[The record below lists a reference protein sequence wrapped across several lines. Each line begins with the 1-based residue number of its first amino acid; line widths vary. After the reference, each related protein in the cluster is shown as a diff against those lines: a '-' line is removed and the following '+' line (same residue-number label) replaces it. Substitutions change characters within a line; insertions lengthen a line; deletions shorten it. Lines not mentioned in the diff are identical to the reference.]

1 MFELLQFVPILVE
14 GYNPI
19 TNSLS
24 IDIVGV
30 GSSPTDWRETFQF
43 IISVIIGFLSALGL
57 EALVTFFKRKK
68 WDN

>member
-1 MFELLQFVPILVE
+1 MFELLQFIPILVE

-19 TNSLS
+19 TGTLS

-30 GSSPTDWRETFQF
+30 GSSPTDWRDTFQF
-43 IISVIIGFLSALGL
+43 VLAVIIGFLSALGL

-68 WDN
+68 